1 LNYTKI
7 IIIAVVFFLL
17 GMGWHLLSDNSEQTE
32 PQSTSASVYSDSL
45 PDPERPTITAQ
56 KDTMDK
62 DSVKEKEQDPPSPVG
77 EELAP
82 GTALIKAVVISAD
95 FDSGA
100 NSFVVQTEEVLGYGS
115 AASPIAVHQE
125 LTVSADRFLKN
136 YPDRKKSLQEGN
148 SIHIVISSQKGLSV
162 GESQDTQ
169 KWSLVDL
176 KSK

>member
-1 LNYTKI
+1 MNYTKI
-7 IIIAVVFFLL
+7 IIIAVAFFLL
-17 GMGWHLLSDNSEQTE
+17 GVGWHLLSDNSEQTE

-56 KDTMDK
+56 KDTVDE
-62 DSVKEKEQDPPSPVG
+62 DSVKEKDPAFPVG

-82 GTALIKAVVISAD
+82 GTALVKAVVISAD
-95 FDSGA
+95 FDSGT
-100 NSFVVQTEEVLGYGS
+100 NSIVVQTEEVLGYGS
-115 AASPIAVHQE
+115 ATSPIAVQQE

-176 KSK
+176 KPNK